1 MNSKDLSWDSAL
13 FLKMIEDAS
22 TKVSMDKSDIAE
34 RGEIDKGWI
43 SAIEVLN
50 DPNFVVKKEDYQRD
64 NNAYYYATYF
74 VFGAAIVATA
84 FYGYY

>member
-1 MNSKDLSWDSAL
+1 
-13 FLKMIEDAS
+13 
-22 TKVSMDKSDIAE
+22 MDKGDIAE

-43 SAIEVLN
+43 TVIEVLN

-64 NNAYYYATYF
+64 NSGYYYATYF

-84 FYGYY
+84 FYGFYNAKSKK